1 MNEKTE
7 KTEFTET
14 KSKSKLDFLLM
25 VERMEESMNRMEKT
39 LNKILTVLER
49 VHGPV
54 LEDWDEPGGPF
65 EATLENSEN
74 EYIPES
80 EVLLY
85 GGKTTEP
92 KLPGSET

>member
-1 MNEKTE
+1 
-7 KTEFTET
+7 
-14 KSKSKLDFLLM
+14 
-25 VERMEESMNRMEKT
+25 MEASMNRMEKT

-49 VHGPV
+49 AHGLV

-85 GGKTTEP
+85 GGETTEP
-92 KLPGSET
+92 KSSGLKT